1 MAIDGQREG
10 VRPLHIFA
18 LLALCFATPALAQD
32 GGALYKEL
40 CASCHNRGVDRAPGF
55 DVLRKMSP
63 QHILEVLEFGSM
75 VSMTHGRT
83 TAERRALAEFAS
95 GRSLGEPFTIAP
107 APKAMCRAGS
117 AFSVDA
123 SQPAWNGFGQNL
135 SNARYQPA
143 TTGLASADVPRL
155 KLKWAFGL
163 PGDVQSWAGI
173 TVVGGRLFVGSI
185 AGNVYSLDART
196 GCVHWAFDAGAIVRT
211 AISIGR
217 IGSGEPARY
226 AAFFGDARGN
236 AYAVDAAT
244 GRLLWKVSV
253 ESHPTARLTGSP
265 VLHRGRL
272 YRSAC
277 PRDECLTFRRP
288 HLDTGRR

>member
-1 MAIDGQREG
+1 MKIRKG

-18 LLALCFATPALAQD
+18 LLALCIATPARAQD
-32 GGALYKEL
+32 GGALYKEH

-123 SQPAWNGFGQNL
+123 SQPAWNGF
-135 SNARYQPA
+135 
-143 TTGLASADVPRL
+143 
-155 KLKWAFGL
+155 
-163 PGDVQSWAGI
+163 
-173 TVVGGRLFVGSI
+173 
-185 AGNVYSLDART
+185 
-196 GCVHWAFDAGAIVRT
+196 
-211 AISIGR
+211 
-217 IGSGEPARY
+217 
-226 AAFFGDARGN
+226 
-236 AYAVDAAT
+236 
-244 GRLLWKVSV
+244 
-253 ESHPTARLTGSP
+253 
-265 VLHRGRL
+265 
-272 YRSAC
+272 
-277 PRDECLTFRRP
+277 
-288 HLDTGRR
+288 